1 MKISVIYDS
10 KTSNTATMAGYIA
23 EGLQQ
28 VEGVEARTFHID
40 DIDEAYAKESSALI
54 FGCPTY
60 MGGPTAAFYEFLEKR
75 AGKLGL
81 AGKLGGAFATEQ
93 YIHGGA
99 DLTIMR
105 IAEHILVFGML
116 FYSGGGSKGAPVI
129 HYGPVEVSTMGM
141 ETFRDLFVTYGKR
154 FAEQALKIQ

>member
-10 KTSNTATMAGYIA
+10 KTSNTATMADYIA

-28 VEGVEARTFHID
+28 VEGVEAKTFHID
-40 DIDEAYAKESSALI
+40 AIDEDFAKASGALI

-60 MGGPTAAFYEFLEKR
+60 MGGPTAAFYDFLEKR

-116 FYSGGGSKGAPVI
+116 FYSSGGSKGAPVI

-141 ETFRDLFVTYGKR
+141 ETFRYLFVTYGKR

>member
-10 KTSNTATMAGYIA
+10 KTENTATMADYIA
-23 EGLQQ
+23 EGLRQ

-40 DIDEAYAKESSALI
+40 DLDEAYAKESGALI

-99 DLTIMR
+99 R
-105 IAEHILVFGML
+105 SEEHTSELQ
-116 FYSGGGSKGAPVI
+116 SHA
-129 HYGPVEVSTMGM
+129 
-141 ETFRDLFVTYGKR
+141 
-154 FAEQALKIQ
+154 